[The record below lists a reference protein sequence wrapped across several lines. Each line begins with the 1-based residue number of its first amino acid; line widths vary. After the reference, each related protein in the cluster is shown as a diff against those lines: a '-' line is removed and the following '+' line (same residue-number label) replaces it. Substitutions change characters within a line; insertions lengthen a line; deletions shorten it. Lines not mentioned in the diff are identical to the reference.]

1 MSAFLLQEPIPIA
14 GGMIMANAKKLKSG
28 NWRVLEYD
36 YTDENNKRHYKSFT
50 GSTKKEA
57 EYMAKEYSHNKQ
69 RGAKTYNDLTLQE
82 AYRRYIDSKSS
93 VLAPSTIDGY
103 EKNLRNDF
111 KMLMPMKLSNINQ
124 EHIQLAVN
132 EMSATKS
139 PKSVRNSHGLLSAV
153 LRAYKPQLILTTRLP
168 QKVEPTYTIPTTEE
182 INTLLANANDFIRVP
197 ILLASSGSLRR
208 SEVCALTLNDVS
220 DLGVTVNK
228 AAVYDKNNNI
238 VIKPPKTN
246 AGNRFVPLPPHI
258 IKEVKEWKYFGCSP
272 AKLSDSFNRLVQQ
285 CNVPHISF
293 HKLRHYFASELH
305 ACGIPDK
312 HIAQI
317 GGWKS
322 VAVLQNIYQH
332 TLRDKQE
339 EMNKKIINIFQN
351 NFTAD
356 SSNLQNQA

>member
-1 MSAFLLQEPIPIA
+1 M
-14 GGMIMANAKKLKSG
+14 
-28 NWRVLEYD
+28 
-36 YTDENNKRHYKSFT
+36 
-50 GSTKKEA
+50 
-57 EYMAKEYSHNKQ
+57 
-69 RGAKTYNDLTLQE
+69 
-82 AYRRYIDSKSS
+82 
-93 VLAPSTIDGY
+93 
-103 EKNLRNDF
+103 
-111 KMLMPMKLSNINQ
+111 
-124 EHIQLAVN
+124 
-132 EMSATKS
+132 
-139 PKSVRNSHGLLSAV
+139 
-153 LRAYKPQLILTTRLP
+153 
-168 QKVEPTYTIPTTEE
+168 
-182 INTLLANANDFIRVP
+182 
-197 ILLASSGSLRR
+197 LASSGSLRR

-228 AAVYDKNNNI
+228 AAVYDKNNNV

-285 CNVPHISF
+285 CKVPHISF